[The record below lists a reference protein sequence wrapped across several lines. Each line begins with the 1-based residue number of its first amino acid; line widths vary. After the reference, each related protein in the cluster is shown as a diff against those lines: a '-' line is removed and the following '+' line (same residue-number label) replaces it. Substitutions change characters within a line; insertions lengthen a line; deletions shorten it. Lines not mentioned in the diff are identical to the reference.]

1 VTTQPPV
8 TTVPPTTTT
17 PPTTTAKPPVVTT
30 KPVAQDLG
38 LNFPQIQQALAAAG
52 IPNLANV
59 FYYGKDF
66 TSKKQKINEKGELE
80 LDEYKP
86 LSVVK
91 SGPELEQ
98 LAEEA
103 KSNENVALKVADKL
117 MGEQTSFDD
126 LLKILR
132 G

>member
-1 VTTQPPV
+1 M
-8 TTVPPTTTT
+8 
-17 PPTTTAKPPVVTT
+17 
-30 KPVAQDLG
+30 AQDLG

-52 IPNLANV
+52 IPQLANV

-66 TSKKQKINEKGELE
+66 ESKKQKINEKGELE

-103 KSNENVALKVADKL
+103 KSKQNTALDVADKL
-117 MGEQTSFDD
+117 MGETTSFDD
-126 LLKILR
+126 LIKILR

>member
-1 VTTQPPV
+1 
-8 TTVPPTTTT
+8 
-17 PPTTTAKPPVVTT
+17 
-30 KPVAQDLG
+30 
-38 LNFPQIQQALAAAG
+38 
-52 IPNLANV
+52 V

-66 TSKKQKINEKGELE
+66 ASKKQKLNEKGELVE
-80 LDEYKP
+80 DVYEP

-91 SGPELEQ
+91 AGPELEQ

-103 KSNENVALKVADKL
+103 KSKENVALNVADKL
-117 MGEQTSFDD
+117 MGENTSFED